1 MMSESGFRL
10 GAARPAWRMAA
21 AVAAGL
27 GVGSLTGAEEVA
39 AVVDEDR
46 ADAVCVGRAALA
58 NPNWPTAAALALD
71 VPSEQVPM
79 ARQYFRAKW

>member
-1 MMSESGFRL
+1 MPL
-10 GAARPAWRMAA
+10 AT
-21 AVAAGL
+21 AVKEGTEGIVVSA
-27 GVGSLTGAEEVA
+27 VGSLTGAEEVA

>member
-1 MMSESGFRL
+1 MVS
-10 GAARPAWRMAA
+10 A
-21 AVAAGL
+21 
-27 GVGSLTGAEEVA
+27 VGSLTGAEEVA

-71 VPSEQVPM
+71 VPSGQVPM

>member
-1 MMSESGFRL
+1 
-10 GAARPAWRMAA
+10 
-21 AVAAGL
+21 
-27 GVGSLTGAEEVA
+27 
-39 AVVDEDR
+39 
-46 ADAVCVGRAALA
+46 DAVCVGRAALA